1 MRRRRVTFGH
11 TPLLGHAGVVH
22 PPSKRPRSFDVPPDP
37 VAVLPSASVNVP
49 LRLLSAESA
58 SAAIAAAVGYLA
70 YARGI
75 LPVPPEELLGRMADT
90 VSRTLPTAV
99 VEKGECSGA
108 GRRIMGSRPR
118 CRNPALATDPSGIN
132 SDRDLARCACDLTR
146 LFGDFESLCAAA
158 SECGRHV
165 TSAVVLLSNG
175 EACRLVFDG
184 KWSRPPGCEATR
196 DERDARS
203 LAKKVTRTLIGA
215 TAEADTHVIQK
226 RAKGISV
233 WVLMSKEDWREL
245 HNRCLEKIPD
255 MIVRRGAAEKVLKN
269 SVTVHLGNTSV
280 DENNNGQRR
289 KQNATV
295 NGVDEGVW
303 MVFRSTLGQY

>member
-1 MRRRRVTFGH
+1 MRHRRVTFGH
-11 TPLLGHAGVVH
+11 TPLLGHTDVVY
-22 PPSKRPRSFDVPPDP
+22 PPSAKRPRSFDAPPDP

-58 SAAIAAAVGYLA
+58 SAAVAAAVGYLA

-75 LPVPPEELLGRMADT
+75 LPVPPEELLDRMADT
-90 VSRTLPTAV
+90 VSPTRPTAII
-99 VEKGECSGA
+99 EKKEYAGT
-108 GRRIMGSRPR
+108 GRRIMGSRQSYR
-118 CRNPALATDPSGIN
+118 TPAVATDPSGIN
-132 SDRDLARCACDLTR
+132 SDRDLARCARDLTR
-146 LFGDFESLCAAA
+146 LLGDFGALCVAA

-165 TSAVVLLSNG
+165 TSAVILLSNG

-184 KWSRPPGCEATR
+184 KWSRPPGGEATR

-203 LAKKVTRTLIGA
+203 LAKKVTRALIGA

-226 RAKGISV
+226 RAKGISL

-245 HNRCLEKIPD
+245 HNRCLDKIPD
-255 MIVRRGAAEKVLKN
+255 MRVRRGAAEKILKN

-280 DENNNGQRR
+280 HENNNEQRR
-289 KQNATV
+289 QNVTTD
-295 NGVDEGVW
+295 GVIEGLW
-303 MVFRSTLGQY
+303 MVFRSKLGQY